1 MPERTAADPFKKLC
15 RLAGDAVV
23 KYALIQAGDR
33 IAVGAS
39 GGKDSFAL
47 LHVLDHLKRHAPV
60 AFDFTA
66 LTFNPGFPGFR
77 ADAVADYCRA
87 QGWEHSVIAMD
98 IPSIIAEKH
107 FEGAPCVL
115 CSRLRRGK
123 LYGGAKALRCNKL
136 ALGQHLDDVIAS
148 FFMSLARGQGL
159 TTMAPLALPEAPD
172 APVVIRPLALAP
184 EELIRSCAAEWDLP
198 DAGRCAYREQLE
210 EGDRRYFRALTDTLE
225 ERIPGVR
232 SNILHSLQKL
242 EADHLMLD
250 GKALQEAFAKAG
262 KRN

>member
-1 MPERTAADPFKKLC
+1 MQETVAGNFRKLC

-23 KYALIQAGDR
+23 KYDLIREGDR
-33 IAVGAS
+33 IAAGAS

-60 AFDFTA
+60 EFDFTA
-66 LTFNPGFPGFR
+66 LTFDPGFPGFHTE
-77 ADAVADYCRA
+77 AVAEYCRA
-87 QGWEHSVIAMD
+87 QGWKHSVVALD
-98 IPSIIAEKH
+98 VPSVIAEKH
-107 FEGAPCVL
+107 FEDAPCVL

-123 LYGGAKALRCNKL
+123 LYGAAKALGCNKL

-159 TTMAPLALPEAPD
+159 TTMAPLARPETPEAPT
-172 APVVIRPLALAP
+172 VIRPLALVP
-184 EELIRSCAAEWDLP
+184 EELIRACAAEWGLP
-198 DAGRCAYREQLE
+198 QAGRCAYHEQLE
-210 EGDRRYFRALTDTLE
+210 TGDRRYFRDLTDTLE

-250 GKALQEAFAKAG
+250 AKALQEVFAGVHKHS
-262 KRN
+262 